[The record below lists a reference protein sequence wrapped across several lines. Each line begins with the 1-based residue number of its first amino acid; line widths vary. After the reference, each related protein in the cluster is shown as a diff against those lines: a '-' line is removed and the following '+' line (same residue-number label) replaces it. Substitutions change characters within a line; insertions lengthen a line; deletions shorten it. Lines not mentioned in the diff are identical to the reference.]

1 MAVLTYDQ
9 YLLEE
14 VSARFNLRKPNAEG
28 LRRAVFEL
36 SGREQ
41 TPDFVLE
48 IATGVGKTW
57 LLAALLE
64 YAAHQGVRNLL
75 VVLPGRT
82 VRAKTIDN
90 FTPGSRGFIS
100 GAEIPKVVIT
110 PDNHTQHAAA
120 INDPDAVKLFLMNID
135 HLVRPAV
142 TPKPGTQASRT
153 TRMSRPQ
160 ESIGAAVLDRLQEAD
175 DLFVVLDESHSY
187 SASARV
193 WNTAITNLKPAA
205 RIGLTA
211 TPDHGDNVIYRY
223 TLAKAIKDQYVKA
236 PVVALR
242 KEGYPDNEQV
252 GMLRDAKKLL
262 DIKTEQYRAVEAR
275 LGLAPINPIML
286 VSCRDTSHADE
297 VADMLKRPDILGDEG
312 AVLIVHSKNLTDEIE
327 QKLADVQQPSSD
339 VRAIVQ
345 VDMLNQG
352 WNVHNVAV
360 LVPLRALESG
370 VLTEQMIG
378 RGLRLPYGEYVNNEW
393 VDTLDI
399 LSHESI
405 NKALER
411 HGLTDPARQLENIGQ
426 PAAVGSTSSIP
437 TASAAPMLLTRPDL
451 GGGVIKVPAVTTQIG
466 ENPDTGQVAL
476 GLSGEAGQGGMRNIE
491 GIVTAGNTEPQPQ
504 VKVELRDAEP
514 FLFPKAD
521 FATEPRRLNLM
532 ELDDTWRRE
541 VAASFGEDFTDP
553 IARSLLIVDDKGQR
567 VRLNTAT
574 TADIEPVPMDD
585 ETVEANLVS
594 MIRKMPPVKN
604 GSQGEANR
612 AFTPRLVQDVMRIA
626 GGQWNMH
633 RLTNA
638 MRQFEIAIRKAASD
652 AAQLAVPQPKITPLS
667 LPKRGSYLLP
677 PGDHP
682 IPHSEVTAKNF
693 DPRQYYGGWS
703 HRARYSA
710 SRFDAYAT
718 ELRIARLL
726 DADSSIAWWMRLEHS
741 DGASISYGAERRYYP
756 DFVALD
762 TAGMSWIIE
771 GKSIKGRDDQEVQQK
786 RKAAELV
793 VRTMVT
799 VSDWP
804 DNPWGYLIA
813 YQDDVENAGSWKNL
827 REVSGAVTM

>member
-9 YLLEE
+9 HLLEDIT
-14 VSARFNLRKPNAEG
+14 ARFNLRRPNAEG
-28 LRRAVFEL
+28 LSRAVFEL
-36 SGREQ
+36 SSMEH
-41 TPDFVLE
+41 TTEFVLD

-64 YAAHQGVRNLL
+64 YAAHQGVKNLL
-75 VVLPGRT
+75 IVLPGRT
-82 VRAKTIDN
+82 VRTKTIDN
-90 FTPGSRGFIS
+90 FTPGSQGFIS

-120 INDPDAVKLFLMNID
+120 INDPDTVKLYLMNID
-135 HLVRPAV
+135 HLVRPVV
-142 TPKPGTQASRT
+142 TPKLGTQAART

-187 SASARV
+187 STSARV
-193 WNTAITNLKPAA
+193 WNSAITSLEPAA

-211 TPDHGDNVIYRY
+211 TPDHDDNVIYRY
-223 TLAKAIKDQYVKA
+223 TLANAIKDQYVKA

-242 KEGYPDNEQV
+242 EEGYPDNEQV

-262 DIKTEQYRAVEAR
+262 DIKTEQYRTVEAQ
-275 LGLAPINPIML
+275 LGLNPINPIML
-286 VSCRDTSHADE
+286 VACRDTSHANE

-312 AVLIVHSKNLTDEIE
+312 AVLIVHSKNLTDNIE
-327 QKLADVQQPSSD
+327 QELAYVQQLSSK

-411 HGLTDPARQLENIGQ
+411 HGLTDPARQLEDIGQ
-426 PAAVGSTSSIP
+426 LVPAKGGNISST
-437 TASAAPMLLTRPDL
+437 PMPLTTSGL
-451 GGGVIKVPAVTTQIG
+451 GGEIIKVPAVTPQIG

-476 GLSGEAGQGGMRNIE
+476 GLSGETGQGGMRNIE
-491 GIVTAGNTEPQPQ
+491 GIATAEDPEPQPQ
-504 VKVELRDAEP
+504 VKVELRDGET

-532 ELDDTWRRE
+532 ELDDTWRRD

-567 VRLNTAT
+567 VRLNAAT
-574 TADIEPVPMDD
+574 TADVEPVPMDD
-585 ETVEANLVS
+585 ETAEANLVS
-594 MIRKMPPVKN
+594 MVRKMPAVKN

-612 AFTPRLVQDVMRIA
+612 AFVPRLVQDVMRIA
-626 GGQWNMH
+626 GGQWNIQ

-638 MRQFEIAIRKAASD
+638 MRQFETAIRKAASD
-652 AAQLAVPQPKITPLS
+652 AAQLAAPQPRITPLS
-667 LPKRGSYLLP
+667 LPKRESYLLP
-677 PGDHP
+677 PGDQP
-682 IPHSEVTAKNF
+682 IAHSEVDGKNF
-693 DPRQYYGGWS
+693 NQRRHYGGWS

-726 DADSSIAWWMRLEHS
+726 DTDSSIVWWMRLEHS
-741 DGASISYGAERRYYP
+741 DGASISYGADRRYYP

-762 TAGMSWIIE
+762 TEGMSWIIE
-771 GKSIKGRDDQEVQQK
+771 GKSIKGRDDDEVQQK

-799 VSDWP
+799 LPEWSDTR
-804 DNPWGYLIA
+804 WGYLIA

-827 REVSGAVTM
+827 REMSGAVTM